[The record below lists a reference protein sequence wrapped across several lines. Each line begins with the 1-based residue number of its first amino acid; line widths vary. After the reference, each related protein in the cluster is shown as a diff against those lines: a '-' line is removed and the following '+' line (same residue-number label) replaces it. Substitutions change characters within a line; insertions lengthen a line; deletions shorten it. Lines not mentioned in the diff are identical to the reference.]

1 MTNKLIEKINSVYLQ
16 IETSEKELQKSLSNA
31 EALDKVNQLNL
42 GVRGLKAQEL
52 NIELFKLI
60 EIFLDIADGSL
71 EELPESVKNYYN
83 LFKEL
88 QTPSKEQDE
97 DGVKQLKEMINSFKK
112 DNGKK
117 E

>member
-1 MTNKLIEKINSVYLQ
+1 MKNKLIEKINSVYLQ

-60 EIFLDIADGSL
+60 EIFLDIAEGTL
-71 EELPESVKNYYN
+71 EELPENVRNYYT

-88 QTPSKEQDE
+88 QTPTTQDNE
-97 DGVKQLKEMINSFKK
+97 EGIKQLKEMINSFKT
-112 DNGKK
+112 DGKK